1 MSRRKRAFAQLIVC
15 AACRASK
22 PTSEFSKNQ
31 RGRDRR
37 DGSGRCTQCVTE
49 RVHIQQEEL
58 DVDAHTRDAASPKL
72 VVGDNTKRF
81 LLNTLRPIISHN
93 QRNIAGHDALLRERA
108 AAPAVRTRRAAP
120 NVAFIRDAKAV
131 ERVELRANA
140 AVRKFLERKLKTL
153 RLDGSAPSASLIE
166 QMRSIGGFD
175 EVLAELRLNETETER
190 ETARERETAAAE
202 VKETIHATVAHSANA
217 GAAEAAVEKADDDVV
232 AMLDSDFT
240 HGDDA
245 ASDAT
250 VAAAAAVEGKGSA
263 AAATATSAGGG
274 VAASASAAT
283 AVPPAQKK
291 RRKTLKSVSL
301 AVIAATRLRRD
312 LARGVAAVMRSF
324 AMLRVDSSSSSSS
337 TCSAASAANFCGAK
351 APVALVRAASHEI
364 GATLAISDAEI
375 TALYARPHGSET
387 TEDSTPESSMSSSS
401 ATSTSSSVADEA
413 WFGDLRDMVMLNLS
427 EAEVACC
434 RAAFERIAIIRK
446 GNAAMAVAM
455 MTATSSISV
464 EPHLIETIVSRA
476 PTAAEVTE
484 LATLLGSLSVS
495 EEAASTLPLAREL
508 TQAVCKDEEGAASV
522 ERLVRIFEQSLRVGK
537 VTS

>member
-217 GAAEAAVEKADDDVV
+217 GAAEAAVEKADDDVFAV
-232 AMLDSDFT
+232 LDSDFT

-250 VAAAAAVEGKGSA
+250 EAAAAAVEGEGSA

-387 TEDSTPESSMSSSS
+387 TEDSTPESSMSSS
-401 ATSTSSSVADEA
+401 TSSSVADEA

-484 LATLLGSLSVS
+484 LATLLGTLSVS

-522 ERLVRIFEQSLRVGK
+522 ERLVRIFEQSLRVGI